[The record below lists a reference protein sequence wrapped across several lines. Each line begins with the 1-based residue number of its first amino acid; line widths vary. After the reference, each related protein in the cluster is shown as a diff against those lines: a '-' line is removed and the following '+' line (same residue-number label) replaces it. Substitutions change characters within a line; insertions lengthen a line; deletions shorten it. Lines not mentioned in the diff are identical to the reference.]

1 MKDWW
6 VNLQLREQRLVAAL
20 GSVFCVFVFYQ
31 LVWQPLTN
39 GVSKAEQKLE
49 RQQALLSWVE
59 EETDRLAQYQQTKPA
74 SANNASLASIVN
86 RSAQQAQIV
95 IARLQPQ
102 SDGVLVWVDNIN
114 FNELLTWLARLSKDH
129 GVKVINIDI
138 SQDSVSGSVTVKR
151 LQLGR

>member
-1 MKDWW
+1 MKEWW

-20 GSVFCVFVFYQ
+20 GSVLCIFVFYQ

-59 EETDRLAQYQQTKPA
+59 EETARIAQFQKAQPNSSQNT
-74 SANNASLASIVN
+74 SLASIVN
-86 RSAQQAQIV
+86 RTAQQQQIV

-102 SDGVLVWVDNIN
+102 SGGVLVWVDNIN
-114 FNELLTWLARLSKDH
+114 FNDLLTWLSRLSKEH

-138 SQDSVSGSVTVKR
+138 SQDNVSGSVAVKR

>member
-6 VNLQLREQRLVAAL
+6 MNLQQREQRLVAAL
-20 GSVFCVFVFYQ
+20 GSVLCIFVFYQ
-31 LVWQPLTN
+31 LVWQPLTT
-39 GVSKAEQKLE
+39 GVSNAQQKLI
-49 RQQALLSWVE
+49 RQQELLSWVE
-59 EETDRLAQYQQTKPA
+59 TETARIAEYQKLQPT
-74 SANNASLASIVN
+74 SNQGASLASIVN

-102 SDGVLVWVDNIN
+102 SGGVLVWIDKIN
-114 FNELLTWLARLSKDH
+114 FNELLTWLARLSKEH

-138 SQDSVSGSVTVKR
+138 TQDSVSGNVAVKR